1 MSAPDKTGKRAALG
15 AVLAVVLCALPPVL
29 VVIFGAGVLA
39 YLPTWFDLAWADFIL
54 IPLIV
59 ILGSFA
65 FYRWRR
71 GRSKSGLA
79 R

>member
-1 MSAPDKTGKRAALG
+1 MTSSDRNGKRAALG

-54 IPLIV
+54 VPLIV

-65 FYRWRR
+65 FYRWWR
-71 GRSKSGLA
+71 GRSKSGSV